1 MKKLFSIFAVAVAM
15 FMVSC
20 VSAPATPSDA
30 AVEIYQYVAD
40 GNYEAFADAINYNT
54 TDPEELAEGKAMITS
69 LYKEKAAPQLESK
82 GGIASIE
89 AQGET
94 ISEDGNSATVNLKIV
109 YGNGSEENEDVK
121 MVKVDE
127 KWMLA
132 FDK

>member
-1 MKKLFSIFAVAVAM
+1 MLFR
-15 FMVSC
+15 
-20 VSAPATPSDA
+20 SAAFPSDLLRPSPKYRGTSGFP
-30 AVEIYQYVAD
+30 VSLTS
-40 GNYEAFADAINYNT
+40 NTFLKKKKKSCTT